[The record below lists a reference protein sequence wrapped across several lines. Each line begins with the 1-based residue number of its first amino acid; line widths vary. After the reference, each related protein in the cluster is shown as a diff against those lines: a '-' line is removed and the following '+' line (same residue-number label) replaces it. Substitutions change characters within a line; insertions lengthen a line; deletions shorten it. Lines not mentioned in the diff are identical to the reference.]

1 MKSIEKFRTC
11 HRIVGFNP
19 MRDRSFAMLDKPIS
33 PLRQRMIDDMMARRF
48 KEKVQKDYVRHVR
61 NFAAFLR
68 RSPDTAT
75 SEDVRSFQL
84 HMAKQQI
91 GAPTINSAIAAL
103 RFFFNVTLDRPD
115 LVRHLKTVH
124 EPRKA
129 PVVLSQE
136 EVVRLLEA
144 APGIKYR
151 AAFSVAYGAGLR
163 VSEVVALKVSD
174 IDSERMTLRV
184 EQGKGQRDRYVML
197 SPQLLDLLREWQRAA
212 QPWAWLFPGQ
222 NPVNPMTARQ
232 LDRAVHAAAREAGI
246 AKRVS
251 PHTLRHSFATHLLE
265 QNVDIRVIQV
275 LLGHAKLETTALYTR
290 VAVNTIRDVTSPLER
305 LGVNLT
311 GRSPPA

>member
-1 MKSIEKFRTC
+1 
-11 HRIVGFNP
+11 
-19 MRDRSFAMLDKPIS
+19 MLDKPIS
-33 PLRQRMIDDMMARRF
+33 PLRQRMIDDMTARRF

-84 HMAKQQI
+84 HLAKQQI

-103 RFFFNVTLDRPD
+103 RFFFNVTLERPD

-144 APGIKYR
+144 ATGLKYK

-163 VSEVVALKVSD
+163 VSEVVALRVSD

-197 SPQLLDLLREWQRAA
+197 SPQLLELLRDWQRAA

-232 LDRAVHAAAREAGI
+232 LGRAVHAAAREAGI

-305 LGVNLT
+305 LGLNLT